1 MQKKKWSL
9 LHKLREWNLNQ
20 ILKEMRK
27 EWKKHYRKLVMDN
40 CFPRPSR
47 GVPHKVSSRVR
58 GCIWGFLSS
67 LQIPP
72 VPSTTSLTNKLSFD
86 FGGMLLLI
94 PWILTGRTDA
104 EAEAPILWPP
114 DSKSRLIGKDPKVG
128 KDWGQEKGVTED
140 EMVGWHHWLN
150 GHEFE
155 QTLGDGKGQERL
167 VCCSPWGHKESD
179 TTQQLNNN
187 NS

>member
-1 MQKKKWSL
+1 M
-9 LHKLREWNLNQ
+9 HKLREWNLNQ

-27 EWKKHYRKLVMDN
+27 EWKKHCRKLAMDN

-67 LQIPP
+67 LHIPS

-86 FGGMLLLI
+86 FGGMLFLI
-94 PWILTGRTDA
+94 PWIFIGRTDA
-104 EAEAPILWPP
+104 EAKASTLWPP

-128 KDWGQEKGVTED
+128 QDWGKKGVTED

-155 QTLGDGKGQERL
+155 QTLGEMVKDRKGWCAAVHGVPKSWTQL
-167 VCCSPWGHKESD
+167 SNW
-179 TTQQLNNN
+179 TTTIPNTQ
-187 NS
+187 